1 MILNR
6 LKTPRKSITSIQ
18 RDGQARSPTKSE
30 WDSANAQ
37 PYKHTDDCSM
47 KSEWDSAFRGIVRFW
62 EGWFG
67 RKGGGAFERVVG
79 MARFDVAILQSC
91 DR

>member
-1 MILNR
+1 MLQFIIRNSLVAIQFPL
-6 LKTPRKSITSIQ
+6 LKGAKC
-18 RDGQARSPTKSE
+18 DG
-30 WDSANAQ
+30 D
-37 PYKHTDDCSM
+37 
-47 KSEWDSAFRGIVRFW
+47 FRGIVRFW

-79 MARFDVAILQSC
+79 MERFGATIPQSC